1 MEQKRIYN
9 KHEEAERRQEEHRE
23 TERAFQQQEEFMQAS
38 QKQPE
43 LQTVPGHGGR
53 EVPEALQG
61 QQPVEMGIKQE
72 IETEDTQSGKQTREA
87 TEKVK
92 NEEEQMMAVLGKQRQ
107 EEMKLMAET
116 YAMQKKAEQ
125 AAKLEAVERQRQD
138 ELKLLLE
145 QKAWVMKNK
154 LESEGQAEYGD
165 PKMVADIEAMYQQV
179 KIPSY
184 DRDALRFLW
193 RDGAGD
199 VIHYRMTSHV
209 FGGVWCASS
218 STYALRR
225 TVKNHGDVDP
235 AISDTVTRSFYVDD
249 CLNRDLLASIPV
261 SDRANGVKDLCPS
274 AERKALG
281 IKWNVETDEFVFEVK
296 EKQGGVVTRR
306 RMLSLISSVFDP
318 LGLISPMVI
327 TGKILFQE
335 ATRLKL
341 SWDDEVPIDL
351 GRKWEIWQGTL
362 LDLRPISVA
371 RCIVPTESRDAVCE
385 LHHFSDASE
394 KAYGCCTYMR
404 CISKQGRIHTA
415 LVMSKGRVA
424 PIKQLT
430 IPRLEL
436 QAAVLSAKVDC
447 LLRRE
452 LELCITKSYFWTDS
466 ELVLKY
472 IKNEARR
479 FQVFVGNR
487 ISTIRQL
494 TEPDQWYYIA
504 SEDNPAD
511 VITRGEAAGRLDTGK
526 WFEGVSMLKTYKAE
540 WNMQRIDGE
549 VSSHDPEVKHDAKNE
564 RSQSFA
570 SRICEKRINLAATP
584 SMRESPLDRL
594 MHHYS
599 SWYRLKRALC
609 WWIRIKDKLKSKGQ
623 AKFGDRISVDEM
635 GSAERIIVKHVQMQR
650 YEKELTQITRDDTLN
665 RSSSL
670 RKLTPVLG
678 SDGLL

>member
-1 MEQKRIYN
+1 M
-9 KHEEAERRQEEHRE
+9 
-23 TERAFQQQEEFMQAS
+23 
-38 QKQPE
+38 
-43 LQTVPGHGGR
+43 
-53 EVPEALQG
+53 
-61 QQPVEMGIKQE
+61 
-72 IETEDTQSGKQTREA
+72 
-87 TEKVK
+87 
-92 NEEEQMMAVLGKQRQ
+92 
-107 EEMKLMAET
+107 
-116 YAMQKKAEQ
+116 
-125 AAKLEAVERQRQD
+125 
-138 ELKLLLE
+138 
-145 QKAWVMKNK
+145 
-154 LESEGQAEYGD
+154 
-165 PKMVADIEAMYQQV
+165 ADIEAMYHQV

-193 RDGAGD
+193 RDGARD

-209 FGGVWCASS
+209 FWGVWCASS

-225 TVKNHGDVDP
+225 TVKDHGDVDP
-235 AISDTVTRSFYVDD
+235 AVSDTVTRSFYVDD
-249 CLNRDLLASIPV
+249 CLKSVETKAEAQIIIRGTRDLLQKGGFRLTKFVVNSRDLLASIPV
-261 SDRANGVKDLCPS
+261 SDRANEVKDLCPS
-274 AERKALG
+274 AESKALG
-281 IKWNVETDEFVFEVK
+281 IKWNIETDEFVFEVK

-318 LGLISPMVI
+318 LGLISPIVI

-362 LDLRPISVA
+362 LDLRLISVA
-371 RCIVPTESRDAVCE
+371 RCIMPTESRDAVCE

-394 KAYGCCTYMR
+394 KAYGRCTYMR
-404 CISKQGRIHTA
+404 CISKQGRIHTT

-424 PIKQLT
+424 TIKQLT

-504 SEDNPAD
+504 SEDIPAD
-511 VITRGEAAGRLDTGK
+511 VITRGEATG
-526 WFEGVSMLKTYKAE
+526 
-540 WNMQRIDGE
+540 
-549 VSSHDPEVKHDAKNE
+549 H
-564 RSQSFA
+564 
-570 SRICEKRINLAATP
+570 
-584 SMRESPLDRL
+584 
-594 MHHYS
+594 
-599 SWYRLKRALC
+599 
-609 WWIRIKDKLKSKGQ
+609 
-623 AKFGDRISVDEM
+623 
-635 GSAERIIVKHVQMQR
+635 
-650 YEKELTQITRDDTLN
+650 
-665 RSSSL
+665 
-670 RKLTPVLG
+670 RKVV
-678 SDGLL
+678 